1 MEHWQEWEAAKQG
14 MCHVKAQQEQQQR
27 VLSCPYLFVKMAG
40 RRKELLLL
48 AALSHMRE
56 SVTVTL
62 AMQRQEQEYVL
73 YPAWAQ
79 QE

>member
-1 MEHWQEWEAAKQG
+1 
-14 MCHVKAQQEQQQR
+14 MCPARAQQEQQQR

-40 RRKELLLL
+40 RRKESLLL
-48 AALSHMRE
+48 AALSLMRE

-62 AMQRQEQEYVL
+62 AMQHQGTEEGL
-73 YPAWAQ
+73 HPAWAQ